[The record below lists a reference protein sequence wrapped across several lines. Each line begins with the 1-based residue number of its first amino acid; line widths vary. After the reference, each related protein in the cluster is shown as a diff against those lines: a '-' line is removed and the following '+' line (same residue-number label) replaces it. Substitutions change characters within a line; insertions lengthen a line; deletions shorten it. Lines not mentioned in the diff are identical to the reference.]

1 MESQRIP
8 DNFVKATETEV
19 AALRLELLKQRVTS
33 RDNLLELID
42 KYSLYA
48 KERNLSRSDK
58 VDLMRDRVEFSLV
71 DIGLDITTMN
81 GKGGEAKKVNGPR
94 DRFATAFSVGFK
106 SENPNIA
113 AQVANSLVTLVLQ
126 EDVQHRSAAASE
138 TTKFLT
144 KEADRAA
151 SELAKADSAIAD
163 FKDTNS
169 AKLPEK
175 LQYSTT
181 QLDRQLREIEDL
193 KRTISAGPDQKR
205 LIEIEAMAKHA
216 NETRNAQGDLGP
228 AAIDQQLTRLEEQL
242 AQAST
247 IYAPAHPEIRALT
260 AQIASLKSQIANR
273 PQAAVPV
280 SRTDAAPSKLD
291 PTDALVEQRF
301 ASIDQIIAQSQRR
314 IDELNKSNDELQLNI
329 QGTPAVTANLESL
342 QRKRAAMQA
351 GYDEIQIK
359 LGQAKLGEQLE
370 ANQQGERFTVIESPE
385 ISTQPSGSKRIAY
398 ALGSAGLATVIG
410 AASLLGAEFLDQT
423 IWRSADIAK
432 TLPRT
437 EILVTIPY
445 ISTKREF
452 RQYRWRVAIV
462 ALMVAL
468 VIGLALALFHFF
480 VTPLDLLYYTMLH
493 RL

>member
-1 MESQRIP
+1 MQGFDLYYFGKVVRRRFVFFIIPFLVVLGIGGVAIYFLPVLYNSSALLLVESQRIP

-205 LIEIEAMAKHA
+205 LIEIKPWQSTPMKHA
-216 NETRNAQGDLGP
+216 MRR
-228 AAIDQQLTRLEEQL
+228 AI
-242 AQAST
+242 
-247 IYAPAHPEIRALT
+247 
-260 AQIASLKSQIANR
+260 
-273 PQAAVPV
+273 
-280 SRTDAAPSKLD
+280 
-291 PTDALVEQRF
+291 
-301 ASIDQIIAQSQRR
+301 
-314 IDELNKSNDELQLNI
+314 
-329 QGTPAVTANLESL
+329 
-342 QRKRAAMQA
+342 
-351 GYDEIQIK
+351 
-359 LGQAKLGEQLE
+359 
-370 ANQQGERFTVIESPE
+370 
-385 ISTQPSGSKRIAY
+385 
-398 ALGSAGLATVIG
+398 
-410 AASLLGAEFLDQT
+410 
-423 IWRSADIAK
+423 
-432 TLPRT
+432 
-437 EILVTIPY
+437 
-445 ISTKREF
+445 
-452 RQYRWRVAIV
+452 
-462 ALMVAL
+462 
-468 VIGLALALFHFF
+468 
-480 VTPLDLLYYTMLH
+480 
-493 RL
+493 